1 MRARPSGEISLRGSS
16 EPDPAA
22 AAAEGEEG
30 KEPSDWTLKKRKKR
44 FNEEIIIGISYMYM
58 YGFFGRNTCNV
69 ITVEIVIR

>member
-30 KEPSDWTLKKRKKR
+30 KEPSDWTLKKEKK
-44 FNEEIIIGISYMYM
+44 FNKEINIGISYMYM
-58 YGFFGRNTCNV
+58 YGFLA
-69 ITVEIVIR
+69 EILVMLAL

>member
-30 KEPSDWTLKKRKKR
+30 KEPSDWTLKKEKIR
-44 FNEEIIIGISYMYM
+44 FNKEIIIGISYMYM
-58 YGFFGRNTCNV
+58 
-69 ITVEIVIR
+69 

>member
-30 KEPSDWTLKKRKKR
+30 KEPSD
-44 FNEEIIIGISYMYM
+44 
-58 YGFFGRNTCNV
+58 
-69 ITVEIVIR
+69 